1 MIEGIRQFHAA
12 YPDFRITMNETVFG
26 KNIAF
31 TQWTVTGTATSDD
44 GSTNKITIEGATMMR
59 VVDGQ
64 ITEEWVYF
72 DSAQSAKPSGEVAMK
87 HVKKLNRRLQA
98 QDLLRAI
105 EIRAPSEGS
114 GFFRWRGRGY

>member
-1 MIEGIRQFHAA
+1 
-12 YPDFRITMNETVFG
+12 MNETVFG

-114 GFFRWRGRGY
+114 GFFRWRGRGYQERAFVC